1 MTRHFAALALLCAS
15 SALASQRPSNFD
27 AVASAAPAAQRR
39 SVRVTAARATAG
51 FAAVPTQWHER
62 FDVPTFVW
70 FGGSSDG
77 GSVSAMSG
85 ARESAE
91 NVARQQLFANAPLYG
106 LGFSDVAGAYVA
118 NLHDTGRGAIVVKF
132 RQRIDGVEVFR
143 DELNVVLTREHAL
156 LAMSGYL
163 APSSLNNSVSAASA
177 HASATAWQVG
187 ENDAIVA
194 ALRDFDPALDIDPRA
209 MRTSSGGDFDVVEL
223 PEWSDA
229 LPRPARVKRV
239 WFHLPEQLEPAYYLE
254 LDVADRNTTGS
265 EMFAYVISAIDGR
278 VLWRKNLSEDAGT
291 AFRYRVWADPDG
303 AHRPLNGPQGFG
315 GAPNPTGTFDGFQAP
330 FTSPVLMSLAS
341 APFSKGDPWLSSAA
355 VDTNGNNA
363 DAYADLNSPDGF
375 NSGRDLRAAVTA
387 PNTFDY
393 TYDLGAQPDAS
404 AAQRSASITQL
415 FYTVNWLHDVFY
427 DSGFDE
433 SAGNAQASNFERGG
447 LQGDAIRAESQDYSG
462 RNNAN
467 MSTPADGGRPRMQ
480 MYIFDG
486 IAARTL
492 TVSSP
497 PSAQGEYAT
506 GIALF
511 GATSFDVNADVV
523 SVIPSDGCATI
534 TSNVAGK
541 IAFIDRG
548 NCGFQVK
555 AESAKAA
562 GAAGV
567 IIGNVAS
574 SPSPS
579 SRTNMSCTVTPCSAG
594 APALPP
600 SFHVAIED
608 ADRLRAAL
616 SRGTVRARLKRDP
629 AIDRDGS
636 LDAEVVAHEWGHYL
650 SNRLISNA
658 AGLTSTQ
665 SRGMGEG
672 WSDFNSLL
680 LIVRPEDAAVASNA
694 TFNGVYGEGNFVTS
708 GGSNGPVPNGGYY
721 FGIRRVPYSTTMTID
736 PLTLRHIANGN
747 AISGAPVAFGAD
759 GGNNAEVHATGEVWA
774 TMLWEL
780 YASLLRDTLGSN
792 PRLTFAEAQKRM
804 RDYLVASL
812 KMTPPDPTFLDA
824 RNALLAAA
832 FARDNA
838 DYQNFWNAFA
848 KRGAGVLATAGDR
861 YSSTNLGTV
870 ENFSLGNAVSFAGA
884 SLDDS
889 VTGCNKNGILDGG
902 ESGLLKIDV
911 RNSGNGRLEATTARV
926 TSNDS
931 RLTFEN
937 NGSVTIPESDPG
949 QTVSATIKA
958 SLSAATDML
967 TPSISIALT
976 DPQLT
981 LQPNVVSTFSPRMN
995 AHDEPKTSTADDVEG
1010 AATAWTITSAAVGAN
1025 AATNTWS
1032 RLELAP
1038 AQHVWR
1044 SAEPLR
1050 ATDSSLVSPPLLVG
1064 PDGILTMTF
1073 RHRYAFDFTVD
1084 AASGLVTNIDGGVIE
1099 LSVDGGKS
1107 WSDIGAAARPGYAKD
1122 ALLTSNGNPLEGR
1135 LAFAGESAGWKPES
1149 PSSSPFITSTLSV
1162 GALAN
1167 KSVRVRFRIG
1177 TGGSHATIASGWQI
1191 DDVAFVGLANLPFNG
1206 LAADRGLCGTGD
1218 TTTALKSAS
1227 VAGTSSSVV
1236 PLEATVSSNL
1246 ATPSGSVEFLEN
1258 GVVIGASLL
1267 VGGKATFDAGRLT
1280 PGTHSIVASFVGTT
1294 NFKPSQSSAATVSI
1308 GTAPRRHTVR
1318 H

>member
-1 MTRHFAALALLCAS
+1 MTRQFAALALLCAS

-39 SVRVTAARATAG
+39 SDRVSAARA
-51 FAAVPTQWHER
+51 AAARASVPTQWHER
-62 FDVPTFVW
+62 LDVPTFVW
-70 FGGSSDG
+70 FGGTSNS

-85 ARESAE
+85 AGESAE
-91 NVARQQLFANAPLYG
+91 NVARQQLFANAALYN

-132 RQRIDGVEVFR
+132 RQRIDGVDVFR

-177 HASATAWQVG
+177 HAAATEWRIA
-187 ENDAIVA
+187 EDDAIGA
-194 ALRDFDPALDIDPRA
+194 ALRDFDPALDLDSRA
-209 MRTSSGGDFDVVEL
+209 MRTSPGGDFDVVEL
-223 PEWSDA
+223 PQSGDA
-229 LPRPARVKRV
+229 IPRPAREKRV
-239 WFHLPEQLEPAYYLE
+239 LFHLPEQLEPAYYLE

-278 VLWRKNLSEDAGT
+278 VLWRKNLTEDAGT
-291 AFRYRVWADPDG
+291 TFSYRVWADPNG

-315 GAPNPTGTFDGFQAP
+315 GAPNPTGTLDGFQAP
-330 FTSPVLMSLAS
+330 FTSPILMSLAS
-341 APFSKGDPWLSSAA
+341 APFSKGDPWLSSTATE
-355 VDTNGNNA
+355 TNGNNA
-363 DAYADLNSPDGF
+363 DAYVDANAPDGF
-375 NSGRDLRAAVTA
+375 TAFKDLRAATTSA
-387 PNTFDY
+387 TTFNY
-393 TYDLGAQPDAS
+393 QYDLAAQPTVNNT
-404 AAQRSASITQL
+404 QRSAAVTQL

-433 SAGNAQASNFERGG
+433 AAGNAQVSNFERGG
-447 LQGDAIRAESQDYSG
+447 LQGDGIRAEAQDYSG

-480 MYIFDG
+480 MYLFDG

-492 TVSSP
+492 NVDSP
-497 PSAQGEYAT
+497 ASAQGDYAT
-506 GIALF
+506 GVALF
-511 GATSFDVNADVV
+511 GPTSFDVATDVV
-523 SVIPSDGCATI
+523 AAVPADGCTAI
-534 TSNVAGK
+534 SNVAGK
-541 IAFIDRG
+541 IVFIDRG
-548 NCGFQVK
+548 TCGFEMK
-555 AESAKAA
+555 AQNAKTA

-567 IIGNVAS
+567 IIGNVATS
-574 SPSPS
+574 ASPA
-579 SRTNMSCTVTPCSAG
+579 SRTTMGCATTTCAASA
-594 APALPP
+594 ATLPP
-600 SFHVAIED
+600 SFQLALAD
-608 ADRLRAAL
+608 ADRLRDAL
-616 SRGTVRARLKRDP
+616 SHGGVHARLKRDT

-636 LDAEVVAHEWGHYL
+636 LDAEVVAHEWAHYL

-672 WSDFNSLL
+672 WSDFNALL
-680 LIVRPEDAAVASNA
+680 LIVRPEDAAVESNA

-708 GGSNGPVPNGGYY
+708 GGSNGPLPNGGYY

-747 AISGAPVAFGAD
+747 AISGAPIAFGAD
-759 GGNNAEVHATGEVWA
+759 GVNNAEVHATGEVWA

-792 PRLTFAEAQKRM
+792 PRLTFAEAQQRM

-838 DYQNFWNAFA
+838 DYQDFWKAFA
-848 KRGAGVLATAGDR
+848 KRGAGALAVSGDR

-870 ENFSLGNAVSFAGA
+870 ENFGLGNAVSFAGA

-926 TSNDS
+926 TSSDS

-937 NGSVTIPESDPG
+937 NGSVSIPASDPG

-967 TPSISIALT
+967 TPSITVSLS

-981 LQPNVVSTFSPRMN
+981 LQPNVVSTFSERMN

-1010 AATAWTITSAAVGAN
+1010 ATTAWTITSAAVGTN
-1025 AATNTWS
+1025 PATNTWS

-1050 ATDSSLVSPPLLVG
+1050 STDSSLVSPPLLVG
-1064 PDGILTMTF
+1064 PNGILTMTF

-1084 AASGLVTNIDGGVIE
+1084 AATGVVTNIDGGVIE
-1099 LSVDGGKS
+1099 ISVDDGKS

-1122 ALLTSNGNPLEGR
+1122 ALFASNGNPLEGR
-1135 LAFAGESAGWKPES
+1135 LAFAGESAGWKEES
-1149 PSSSPFITSTLSV
+1149 PSSSPFITSTLSI
-1162 GALAN
+1162 GGLAN

-1177 TGGSHATIASGWQI
+1177 TGAGHATIASGWQV
-1191 DDVAFVGLANLPFNG
+1191 DDVAFGGLANLPFNG
-1206 LAADRGLCGTGD
+1206 LVADRGLCGSGD
-1218 TTTALKSAS
+1218 TTTTLKSAS
-1227 VAGTSSSVV
+1227 IAGTFSSAV
-1236 PLEATVSSNL
+1236 PVEVTVSSAL
-1246 ATPSGSVEFLEN
+1246 ATPSGSVEFIEN
-1258 GVVIGASLL
+1258 GVVLGASLL
-1267 VGGKATFDAGRLT
+1267 TGGKATFDAGRLS
-1280 PGTHSIVASFVGTT
+1280 PGTHNIVASFVGST
-1294 NFKPSQSSAATVSI
+1294 NFKPSQSSAATVAISA
-1308 GTAPRRHTVR
+1308 TPRRHTAR
-1318 H
+1318 